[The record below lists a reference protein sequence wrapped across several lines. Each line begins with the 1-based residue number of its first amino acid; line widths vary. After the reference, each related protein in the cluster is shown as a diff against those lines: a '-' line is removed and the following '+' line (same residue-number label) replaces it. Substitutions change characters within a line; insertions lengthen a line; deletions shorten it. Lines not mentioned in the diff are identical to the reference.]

1 MSRRVS
7 ASLSETE
14 CSALQA
20 HPDYRGSLGGLLR
33 LLALRHIG
41 QEPADPYDKHRA
53 RARDEKGR
61 MRKMFHEITN
71 TEDLNA
77 QLSGWH
83 VAHPDTNGIYPLV
96 EIVDGEANVV
106 GTQDAAEPGDWE
118 TADLKGSTL
127 KIWDGAGDL
136 ALVT

>member
-7 ASLSETE
+7 ASLSEAE

-61 MRKMFHEITN
+61 MMSKSSVAFEAGNLRVIRYGEEDGLEKPLWRVVRIGENGLPQAWPLGGGISGPGPVFSRKG
-71 TEDLNA
+71 DA
-77 QLSGWH
+77 
-83 VAHPDTNGIYPLV
+83 VAFAKSLT
-96 EIVDGEANVV
+96 
-106 GTQDAAEPGDWE
+106 
-118 TADLKGSTL
+118 
-127 KIWDGAGDL
+127 
-136 ALVT
+136 